1 MSDTGE
7 IPQDLKYSREH
18 EWARTLGEEVEVG
31 ITAFAANALGDVVF
45 VELPK
50 VGATLAAGHPFGVV
64 ESVKSVSDLFA
75 PVTGRVTAINTA
87 LEGSPELVNEAP
99 YAGGWMIRIHPDT
112 PNATSALLDAAEYR
126 TLLEASGH

>member
-7 IPQDLKYSREH
+7 IPLDLRYSKEH
-18 EWARTLGEEVEVG
+18 EWARTIGEEVEVG

-50 VGATLAAGHPFGVV
+50 VGATLLAGNPFGVV

-75 PVTGRVTAINTA
+75 PVTGRVTAINGA
-87 LEGSPELVNEAP
+87 LEGSPELVNAAP
-99 YAGGWMIRIHPDT
+99 YGEGWMIRVK
-112 PNATSALLDAAEYR
+112 PNNSDATGMLLTAEEYR
-126 TLLEASGH
+126 SLLEG